1 MERRRMID
9 LMILYCVFWGAII
22 LASAISTLITKD
34 YAKKR
39 GDNND
44 YN

>member
-1 MERRRMID
+1 MLD

-22 LASAISTLITKD
+22 LASGISNLITKD

-39 GDNND
+39 SGKNELCKK
-44 YN
+44 